1 MAIEVSSTDWTGDAE
16 NNAAPTQV
24 CGEFHDQQKL
34 DDALSRLEG
43 SMFQR
48 ADLSVRAKD
57 DKDTASYSDQ
67 ETPVRED
74 DARNL
79 RQLGVGAT
87 SAATAMAAA
96 GVVVATGG
104 AALPAVAA
112 AAAAGGATAAAGEAI
127 GQAAAPGGVT
137 EQQHSAEAGGAVLMV
152 HAATPERQAKAEE
165 LLNACGAIRVWRT
178 SDAG

>member
-1 MAIEVSSTDWTGDAE
+1 MTIEVKSTGWTGDAE

-24 CGEFHDQQKL
+24 CGAFRDQQQL
-34 DDALSRLEG
+34 DAALSRLEG

-48 ADLSVRAKD
+48 ADLSVRVKG
-57 DKDTASYSDQ
+57 DKDTSTYSDQ

-87 SAATAMAAA
+87 TAAAAMAAA

-112 AAAAGGATAAAGEAI
+112 AAGAGGATAAAGEAV
-127 GQAAAPGGVT
+127 GQAVAPGGVT
-137 EQQHSAEAGGAVLMV
+137 EQHQAADEGGVVLMV

-165 LLNACGAIRVWRT
+165 LLNACGATRVWRAT
-178 SDAG
+178 DAG